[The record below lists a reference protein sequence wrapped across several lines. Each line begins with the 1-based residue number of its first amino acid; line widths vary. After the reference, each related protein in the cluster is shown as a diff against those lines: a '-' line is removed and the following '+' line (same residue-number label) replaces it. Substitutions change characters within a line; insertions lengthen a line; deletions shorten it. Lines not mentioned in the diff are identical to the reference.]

1 MKSRFLAF
9 LCAVCLLVTA
19 APAAGALTGETTR
32 AADTLYTLG
41 LLSREADNLTA
52 AATRGDAVT
61 LLVALAGC
69 EAEAA
74 ADNWISGFRDV
85 PAALQTAV
93 NYASHQNWTSGTT
106 VLTFSPDS
114 PVTANAWFS
123 FLLRMLGYSD
133 KSGDFDVAGAAVFA
147 QRIGLTPRHYEG
159 TLTLGELYESARDA
173 LSFSYKDGSETVA
186 ERLVRKSAV
195 SRSAANALGLL
206 TPELSARQIA
216 DRYTA
221 AVFQIALYRKPIE
234 IDAQSP
240 SADASGFF
248 ISSDGLAVTNY
259 HSLEDAIYATVTL
272 STGEVYPIDRVL
284 YYDQDIDLA
293 VIRVSRTSTEGR
305 ATSAFACL
313 TLAEEPDVR
322 AGDTAY
328 SIGSPLGLGLS
339 VSAGIISDPSRVVK
353 TYSQPCIMNT
363 ADISRGSS
371 GGALLNVYGQVIG
384 VTSGAYAYGNSMYLA
399 VPIAPVL
406 TADLSGEGWTVAEVT
421 EMVQAA
427 NAEDSN

>member
-32 AADTLYTLG
+32 AADTLSTLG
-41 LLSREADNLTA
+41 LLSREADNLIA

-69 EAEAA
+69 ETEAA

-133 KSGDFDVAGAAVFA
+133 KDGDFDVSGAAVFA
-147 QRIGLTPRHYEG
+147 QHMGLTPRHYEG

-173 LSFSYKDGSETVA
+173 LAFSYKDGSETVA
-186 ERLVRKSAV
+186 ERLVRKGAV

-305 ATSAFACL
+305 ATSAFAYL